1 MALTLRVLGDT
12 SASIVIRSSLT
23 RPKVHQQEGGQQEG
37 GYDWCWKPR
46 QLSRASEVT
55 GLGGEPTTPIY

>member
-1 MALTLRVLGDT
+1 MALTVRVLGDT
-12 SASIVIRSSLT
+12 STSIVIRSSLT
-23 RPKVHQQEGGQQEG
+23 RPKVHQQEG